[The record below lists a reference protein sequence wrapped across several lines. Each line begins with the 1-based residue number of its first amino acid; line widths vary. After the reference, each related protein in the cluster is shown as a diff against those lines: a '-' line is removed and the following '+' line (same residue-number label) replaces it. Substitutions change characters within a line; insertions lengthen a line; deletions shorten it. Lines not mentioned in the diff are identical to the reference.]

1 MNKTT
6 LALLLAAASAFSWAG
21 DIDSLNLLTQPQ
33 FRKFSEDLTG
43 ALSYKAIAP
52 AEPLGI
58 TGFDIGV
65 EASFTKLESSNN
77 WKTATGSDLSVLP
90 VPKLHA
96 HKGLPFN
103 FDIGAFYTSIP
114 STNVK
119 LYGGELRYALIEG
132 GIAMPAVA
140 VRGAFSKM
148 AGVDQLDFNTQS
160 MELSISKGFLMF
172 TPYAGAGKVWSKS
185 KPNGSAATVLT
196 QESVSA
202 NKFFVGTN
210 INLGLINFALEADKT
225 GNNATY
231 SGKLGLRW

>member
-1 MNKTT
+1 MKKTS
-6 LALLLAAASAFSWAG
+6 LALLLAATSAFSWAG

-58 TGFDIGV
+58 TGFDIGI
-65 EASFTKLESSNN
+65 EASFTKLESANN
-77 WKTATGSDLSVLP
+77 WKTATGSDLSTLP

-103 FDIGAFYTSIP
+103 FDLGAFYTSIP

-119 LYGGELRYALIEG
+119 VYGGELRYALVEG
-132 GIAMPAVA
+132 GVAMPAVA

-148 AGVDQLDFNTQS
+148 TGVDQLDFNTQS
-160 MELSISKGFLMF
+160 MELSVSKGFLML
-172 TPYAGAGKVWSKS
+172 TPYAGVGKVWSKS
-185 KPNGSAATVLT
+185 KPNVGPTLT
-196 QESVSA
+196 SESISA

-210 INLGLINFALEADKT
+210 FNLGLINFALEADKT
-225 GNNATY
+225 GDNATY